1 MSSDNFPVITTFK
14 QVQEAV
20 YAYLQR
26 KAAEMLIADPRM
38 NVSKAL
44 QIAASVFRTRFVGE
58 CLRDEAPE
66 IEGDPEGLVDAML
79 AEVLAEPTITP
90 KPEPVEA
97 ADNEALPAPESNVLK
112 AVTRRGRLYVIRYAP
127 TPLVAKP
134 LRVQVMQ
141 VAESAGNY
149 VAFTKEQMPFAERC
163 WRAGLLDRHTENAK
177 QYQIN
182 DAGRAW
188 LRENGS

>member
-1 MSSDNFPVITTFK
+1 MSSENFPIITVFK
-14 QVQEAV
+14 QGQEAV

-44 QIAASVFRTRFVGE
+44 RIAASVFRTRFMGE
-58 CLRDEAPE
+58 CLRDEAPA

-79 AEVLAEPTITP
+79 AEVLAEPTIAP

-97 ADNEALPAPESNVLK
+97 ADPESLPEGNVLK

-127 TPLVAKP
+127 TPLAAKS

-141 VAESAGNY
+141 WAESVADY
-149 VAFTKEQMPFAERC
+149 VEFTKVQTPFAERC
-163 WRAGLLDRHTENAK
+163 WRAGLLDRHPENAK